1 MTQTKADTNPEKNQ
15 RSQIPFALC
24 LVALAWSTV
33 LLFAGGFTTSIG
45 AGMAFLDWPL
55 SNGSLNPE
63 GWTQDRDQLAEH
75 SHRLAGK
82 VIGVL
87 SILLAI
93 SFYYSEP
100 RAKVRLMSYALLL
113 LVIFQGLLGGLRVLL
128 DTQNIG
134 TDSNVI
140 AQSFAVA
147 HAMGAQV
154 VVLLLTTMA
163 IVTSPAWTGKTVGR
177 LYQENKSLAR
187 ALGVGTILVLSISI
201 LFGAITRHT
210 GAGLAI
216 PTFPAAAA
224 DGSWWP
230 DVYTFP
236 VWMHFLHRTLGVV
249 GAIGI
254 WLYAYTYWKNTKLPT
269 PGRWLALLPVLLVLF
284 QIWLGILILQ
294 TYRNPHVTTL
304 HMLNGAF
311 ILASLWASILWTYT
325 RPKSTIKSVPQKRE
339 QETTQPIHAN

>member
-1 MTQTKADTNPEKNQ
+1 MSESSKDTSPISRAN
-15 RSQIPFALC
+15 SLIPFVLC
-24 LVALAWSTV
+24 LVTLGWSTV

-63 GWTQDRDQLAEH
+63 GWTQDLDQLAEH

-82 VIGVL
+82 VIGLL
-87 SILLAI
+87 SILLAVAFGYLE
-93 SFYYSEP
+93 SRSS
-100 RAKVRLMSYALLL
+100 VRKMAYVLLA
-113 LVIFQGLLGGLRVLL
+113 LVIFQGILGGLRVLL

-140 AQSFAVA
+140 AQSFAVS
-147 HAMGAQV
+147 HAMGAQA
-154 VVLLLTTMA
+154 VVLLLTTMTV
-163 IVTSPAWTGKTVGR
+163 VTSPSWTLGTQGK
-177 LYQENKSLAR
+177 LENTSSLAR
-187 ALGVGTILVLSISI
+187 MVGVGTLIVLSVSI

-216 PTFPAAAA
+216 TTFPSAAA
-224 DGSWWP
+224 DGSWLP
-230 DVYTFP
+230 DQYTFS
-236 VWMHFLHRTLGVV
+236 VWVHFLHRTMGIM

-254 WLYAYTYWKNTKLPT
+254 WLYAYTYWRDTRLPKT
-269 PGRWLALLPVLLVLF
+269 GRLLALAPVLLVLF

-325 RPKSTIKSVPQKRE
+325 RPKVKSNRTASKNE
-339 QETTQPIHAN
+339 AETAHPIHAN